1 MGRIQN
7 GFAIVSQHLNG
18 HFKKCL
24 SIKLQQSNSSTLLA
38 GSRKAKVK
46 SAEFWMS
53 CEQTFSTLLPVL
65 SVVHMEWN
73 SELAYNCS
81 GIGACILIRID
92 WRDFMNKR
100 LSFIGGFVL
109 AAALIGAISYSSRP
123 DKTLSGSTH
132 QKPRTLTVALSGKAD
147 VVGSDSTA
155 LQKAADML
163 RAGDILEIGPGTYQM
178 NNSLLIPSGVTV
190 RGVPGQTILQKSPGV
205 ESLLTEDGDYGE
217 S

>member
-73 SELAYNCS
+73 SELASNCS

-100 LSFIGGFVL
+100 LPFLGALFLSAELL
-109 AAALIGAISYSSRP
+109 AAISSPSAPAL
-123 DKTLSGSTH
+123 
-132 QKPRTLTVALSGKAD
+132 
-147 VVGSDSTA
+147 
-155 LQKAADML
+155 
-163 RAGDILEIGPGTYQM
+163 
-178 NNSLLIPSGVTV
+178 
-190 RGVPGQTILQKSPGV
+190 
-205 ESLLTEDGDYGE
+205 
-217 S
+217 